1 MRENDDDS
9 PDQGDGGSLAD
20 GLGETAGPDDQSST
34 TEPYGDSDF
43 DDSYGD
49 DGYGDDGYGDDT
61 GSTSGDDSG
70 TTADDDVVILD
81 EPEDTGSTSDN
92 GGYGEGDG
100 DGGVVIYEEEDDAA
114 DGGDDGDGPVS
125 DGPDG
130 SFDDSDL
137 LAQDAS
143 PLEGIGYLIDE
154 VRDALFGEDD
164 EASPSAFDSDPAELE
179 SDTDL
184 DLTGDGVVDTADL
197 HEAGSVLD
205 FDVE

>member
-20 GLGETAGPDDQSST
+20 GIGETAGPGDQSST

-49 DGYGDDGYGDDT
+49 DGYADDGYGDDGYGDDA
-61 GSTSGDDSG
+61 GP
-70 TTADDDVVILD
+70 TTDDDDVIILD
-81 EPEDTGSTSDN
+81 EPDDTGSPSDN

-100 DGGVVIYEEEDDAA
+100 DGGVVIYEEDDTVDDA
-114 DGGDDGDGPVS
+114 GDGDGPVS

-164 EASPSAFDSDPAELE
+164 EASSAAFDPDPADLE

-197 HEAGSVLD
+197 HEAGHVLD